1 MNKST
6 MNEDLERV
14 TYFAETD
21 ARNKKV
27 RFGIKKKDRS
37 KHMYVI
43 GKTGMGKS
51 TLLENLAIQDIQNG
65 EGLAFIDPH
74 GKTADLLLEYVPE
87 HRIKDVIYFAP
98 FDLDHP
104 VSFNVLEDVGA
115 EKRHLVVNGLMS
127 AFKRIW
133 VDAFSARMEYILSNI
148 MLALLEYPDSTL
160 MGVNRMLVDK
170 EFRNT
175 VVNNITDPSVRSFW
189 VDEYAK
195 YTDKFAAEAAPA
207 IQNKV
212 GQFVANPLVR
222 NIIGQPKS
230 SFDIREI
237 MDQKKILIINLS
249 KGRVGEANANLLG
262 AMIITKIYLA
272 AMSRADMSE
281 TELKQAPEFYLYVD
295 EFQSFANESFADILS
310 EARKYK
316 LALIIAHQYI
326 EQMTE
331 EVRAAVFGNVGT
343 MAVYRVGAYDAA
355 VFEKEFVPQFT
366 AEDLVNL
373 QQYQLYLKLM
383 IDGVTSP
390 PFSAM
395 GMTPIAKAPVTYVK
409 EIIDSSR
416 AQFAK
421 PRADVEDVIR
431 QWHLDKIL
439 PGPNA
444 VNSTG
449 GAGGHGAGQSGYG
462 GPSSGPSG
470 GAGRSGQS
478 GQSSGSGMGSGY
490 AGDRGGRGEG
500 RPVDRGSDR
509 GERGGS
515 PQNGSYGAQNGSRTG
530 GSGGYAGNGN
540 GGGNGDRPRSPMR
553 AEERQGDRA
562 GDRPRSFGG
571 PRDQGQQDRA
581 GSGDRPPRQ
590 DQPYGTRDGGR
601 DAGRDVSRDARDGG
615 DMERGPRD
623 QRRDGNFS
631 KPEIKT
637 EKPFA
642 KAFQVLQ
649 AGDADSGIDDDA
661 GASSA
666 PLGQDVPAIDREKSL
681 RDAVSLNYLKDKKE
695 EDIRARNAAK
705 DAKPQN
711 ILALKNAL
719 LGILGEQVPQ
729 VPAQS
734 PDQMQ
739 AQVQSAAQT
748 HAPVHAP
755 APTTTASHEHA
766 PRAHANHAAHPNP
779 AHDRPAATH
788 PEREHPH
795 AARSH
800 HKEAGAAAHP
810 AQNHAPRSE
819 HKRAADEPE
828 APAAESAPKQ
838 GEVDLDTLT
847 KLLSE

>member
-1 MNKST
+1 

-21 ARNKKV
+21 ARNKRV

-104 VSFNVLEDVGA
+104 VSFNVLEDVGV

-195 YTDKFAAEAAPA
+195 YTEKFAAEAAPA

-281 TELKQAPEFYLYVD
+281 TELRKAAEFYLYVD

-431 QWHLDKIL
+431 QWHLDKIP

-444 VNSTG
+444 VNSTS

-462 GPSSGPSG
+462 GPSSGPG
-470 GAGRSGQS
+470 GGSGRSG
-478 GQSSGSGMGSGY
+478 GY
-490 AGDRGGRGEG
+490 AGDKGGRVEG
-500 RPVDRGSDR
+500 RPADRGSDRGSDR

-515 PQNGSYGAQNGSRTG
+515 PQNPSYGAQNGPRTSG
-530 GSGGYAGNGN
+530 PGGYAGNG
-540 GGGNGDRPRSPMR
+540 GQSRGAAPRSQ
-553 AEERQGDRA
+553 ERG
-562 GDRPRSFGG
+562 
-571 PRDQGQQDRA
+571 
-581 GSGDRPPRQ
+581 GDRPPRQ
-590 DQPYGTRDGGR
+590 EQSFDTGREMNR
-601 DAGRDVSRDARDGG
+601 DAGRDRGDMRSDARDG
-615 DMERGPRD
+615 RD
-623 QRRDGNFS
+623 VRDRRRDEQFAR
-631 KPEIKT
+631 PEIKT
-637 EKPFA
+637 ERPFA
-642 KAFQVLQ
+642 KAFEALQ
-649 AGDADSGIDDDA
+649 TSDA
-661 GASSA
+661 GADANSA
-666 PLGQDVPAIDREKSL
+666 SPLENDIPVDREKSL

-695 EDIRARNAAK
+695 EDVRAKNAAK
-705 DAKPQN
+705 EAKPQN

-719 LGILGEQVPQ
+719 LGILGDQAPQ
-729 VPAQS
+729 Q
-734 PDQMQ
+734 
-739 AQVQSAAQT
+739 
-748 HAPVHAP
+748 AP
-755 APTTTASHEHA
+755 APTQAEQPNHSAPAAAHVPAKHAERQHAHA
-766 PRAHANHAAHPNP
+766 PRAHHVEEKPAAHAP
-779 AHDRPAATH
+779 AESDI
-788 PEREHPH
+788 
-795 AARSH
+795 
-800 HKEAGAAAHP
+800 
-810 AQNHAPRSE
+810 
-819 HKRAADEPE
+819 
-828 APAAESAPKQ
+828 PAAEPAPKPS
-838 GEVDLDTLT
+838 EVDLDTLA